1 MTRKIQGAL
10 VFLFTL
16 AAPALADLPSIR
28 LTSVFP
34 PGARAGTVVE
44 VAVAGEDLDDLSD
57 LRFSHPGLFAK
68 PATDSAGKVHPNRFV
83 VAVSPGVPPGAY
95 DVRAA
100 GRFGVSSSRAFAVS
114 DQPELVELGG
124 NDSPGG
130 ATEVQVGSVVNGACA
145 AGAADYFRFPARAG
159 QRVIVACAARE
170 IDSRAEPVIT
180 LTDPAGRDLERNRTG
195 GVLDFTASA
204 DGVCVVRVHDVT
216 FRGGPAFF
224 YRLSVS
230 AGPQVDFVVP
240 PAGRAG
246 TRGRFVLYGRNL
258 PGGSPVAG
266 ATVDGKALV
275 QLPVEIDLPASDARV
290 GGLAPVTPARAS
302 ARGYEYRLRTEHGV
316 SNPVLIALTDEAAV
330 LEGDDNDHPERPAKL
345 SAPGEVAGQFFPGR
359 DKDWFSL
366 DAKKGDVWRIDV
378 WSHRIGVA
386 ADPFLLVQRVTKND
400 KGEMQSADVQEVYD
414 TDANAGGVDFNTSSR
429 DPSYRIDA
437 KEDSS
442 WRFLVRDLFNTTRD
456 DPRLAYL
463 LSARKEKPDFSL
475 LAVPV
480 RAAPARTPANPLLRR
495 GGAIPVG
502 VIALRRDGFDG
513 EIALS
518 AEGLPPGVS
527 CAGATIATGSNVGA
541 LVLVASDAAAA
552 WSGPIRIVGKADVAG
567 APSVRRAAGACVV
580 VNAGESPTEAARS
593 RLTSDFQ
600 IAVGGASDVSPMT
613 VEPGEAKTW
622 EAPVGG
628 KVSVP
633 LKFTWRAE
641 ASGKFKLKAAG
652 HPSLDNFQETAIDA
666 KAAAANVEIDLNKH
680 KLPPGTHTLYV
691 RAEGKVKYSRNAE
704 ATQAAGEARAAAEKA
719 ATDAAAVLKA
729 AGEKLAAAKAG
740 TDAEATKAAEKA
752 AAEADAASKAAEQK
766 KTEAAAKAKELE
778 PKDTDGVFYSIP
790 IVVKV
795 VAPVEKK

>member
-1 MTRKIQGAL
+1 MTRNFSILAL
-10 VFLFTL
+10 LLAL

-44 VAVAGEDLDDLSD
+44 VTVVGEDLDDLSD
-57 LRFSHPGLFAK
+57 LRFSYPGLFAK
-68 PATDSAGKVHPNRFV
+68 PATDSAGKVQPNRFV

-100 GRFGVSSSRAFAVS
+100 GRFGVSSPRAFAVS
-114 DQPELVELGG
+114 DQPELVESAG
-124 NDSPGG
+124 NDSLGG
-130 ATEVQVGSVVNGACA
+130 ATEVQVGSVVNGVCA
-145 AGAADYFRFPARAG
+145 GGVADYFRFAVKAG
-159 QRVIVACAARE
+159 QRVIVGCAARE
-170 IDSRAEPVIT
+170 IDSRAEPVLT
-180 LTDPAGRDLERNRTG
+180 LTDPAGRDQERSRTG
-195 GVLDFTASA
+195 GVLDFIASA

-230 AGPQVDFVVP
+230 AGPHVDFVVP

-258 PGGSPVAG
+258 PNGSPVAG
-266 ATVDGKALV
+266 ATIDGKALV

-302 ARGYEYRLRTEHGV
+302 ARAYEYRLRTERGT

-330 LEGDDNDHPERPAKL
+330 PEGDDNDQPDRPTKL
-345 SAPGEVAGQFFPGR
+345 TAPGDVAGQFFPGR

-378 WSHRIGVA
+378 WSNRLGVL
-386 ADPFLLVQRVTKND
+386 ADPFLLVQRVTKSD
-400 KGEMQSADVQEVYD
+400 KGETQSADVQEIYD
-414 TDANAGGVDFNTSSR
+414 TDANAGGADFNTSTR
-429 DPSYRIDA
+429 DPSYRLEA
-437 KEDSS
+437 KEDSA
-442 WRFLVRDLFNTTRD
+442 WRLQVRDLFNTTRE
-456 DPRLAYL
+456 DPRLAYV
-463 LSARKEKPDFSL
+463 LSVRKEKPDFSL

-480 RAAPARTPANPLLRR
+480 RAAAAAAPVNPLLRK
-495 GGAIPVG
+495 GGAVPMR
-502 VIALRRDGFDG
+502 VIAVRRDGFDG
-513 EIALS
+513 VIALS

-527 CAGATIATGSNVGA
+527 CAGATIAAGSNAGA

-552 WSGPIRIVGKADVAG
+552 WAGPIRIIGKADVAG
-567 APSVRRAAGACVV
+567 AAVVREAAGACVV
-580 VNAGESPTEAARS
+580 VNAADADAARS
-593 RLTSDFQ
+593 RLTGDFQ
-600 IAVGGASDVSPMT
+600 VAVGGASDVSP
-613 VEPGEAKTW
+613 VSFEPGEAKTW

-633 LKFTWRAE
+633 LKFTWRAD

-652 HPSLDNFQETAIDA
+652 HPSLDNFQETEIDA

-691 RAEGKVKYSRNAE
+691 RAEGKVKYTRNPE
-704 ATQAAGEARAAAEKA
+704 ATKAAGEARAAAEKVA
-719 ATDAAAVLKA
+719 ADAAAALKVA
-729 AGEKLAAAKAG
+729 AEKLAAVKAAA
-740 TDAEATKAAEKA
+740 DAEATKSAEKA

-766 KTEAAAKAKELE
+766 KTEAGAKAKELE
-778 PKDTDGVFYSIP
+778 PKDIDGVFYSIP
-790 IVVKV
+790 IIVKV